1 LILFSIELPP
11 LALLWAPATL
21 VAYAVVFLAGLA
33 RGFTGF
39 GAALILVPGLS
50 LVMPATQ
57 AVVILFLLGV
67 FNAFQMVPDAIR
79 RARWTDIGPM
89 SIAAV
94 VAIPLGTAAMIWL
107 DPEALRRLIGGVVI
121 SVALLMLSGWRYSG
135 RRTLTKNVAVG
146 GACGMMQG
154 MTGIG
159 GPPVIFYL
167 LSSGDRPVAEN
178 RAGFIA
184 LFAAMQLSGVPSVWF
199 GGLLTWDA
207 FWISL
212 ILAPV
217 YTLATG
223 VGSRLF
229 DPSREKLYRRV
240 TLGFLLAMG
249 TTALLR

>member
-1 LILFSIELPP
+1 VTLPP
-11 LALLWAPATL
+11 FPPLEILWAPETL
-21 VAYAVVFLAGLA
+21 VALLVAGLAGAA

-50 LVMPATQ
+50 LVMPPTQ
-57 AVVILFLLGV
+57 AVVVLFILGL

-94 VAIPLGTAAMIWL
+94 ICLPMGTGLMIWL
-107 DPEALRRLIGGVVI
+107 DPALLRRAIGAVVVI
-121 SVALLMLSGWRYSG
+121 VAAIMLSGWSYVG
-135 RRTLTKNVAVG
+135 RRSLARNVMVG
-146 GACGMMQG
+146 GACGLMQG
-154 MTGIG
+154 TTGIG

-167 LSSGDRPVAEN
+167 LSSGGRSVAEN

-184 LFAAMQLSGVPSVWF
+184 LFAAMQVSGIPSVWI

-207 FWISL
+207 FWIAA
-212 ILAPV
+212 ILAPI
-217 YTLATG
+217 YSGGTALGAK
-223 VGSRLF
+223 LF
-229 DPSREKLYRRV
+229 DPARERLYKRV

-249 TTALLR
+249 AAALAR

>member
-1 LILFSIELPP
+1 MTFASIDLPP
-11 LALLWAPATL
+11 LSLLWAPATL
-21 VAYAVVFLAGLA
+21 VAYLVTALAGLA

-50 LVMPATQ
+50 LVMAPTQ

-67 FNAFQMVPDAIR
+67 YNAFQMVPDAVR
-79 RARWTDIGPM
+79 RARWVDIGPM

-94 VAIPLGTAAMIWL
+94 IAVPVGTAAMVWL
-107 DPEALRRLIGGVVI
+107 DPSLLRRLIGGVVVG
-121 SVALLMLSGWRYSG
+121 VAALMLSGWSYAG
-135 RRTLTKNVAVG
+135 RRSLPANVAIG
-146 GACGMMQG
+146 GACGVMQG

-184 LFAAMQLSGVPSVWF
+184 LFAAMQVSGVPSVWF
-199 GGLLTWDA
+199 SGLLNWEA
-207 FWISL
+207 FWLSL
-212 ILAPV
+212 ALAPV

-223 VGSRLF
+223 LGAKLFNPGQERLYK
-229 DPSREKLYRRV
+229 RI
-240 TLGFLLAMG
+240 TLAFLLTMG
-249 TTALLR
+249 AAALLR